1 MKLSDS
7 KKENNFDEIFDRV
20 KESLRKIK
28 YGSVTLVIQDGKVI
42 QIESHE
48 KTRIN

>member
-20 KESLRKIK
+20 KESLTKIK
-28 YGSVTLVIQDGKVI
+28 YGSVTLVVQDGKVI